1 MFSRKEIPEELT
13 DQRFFT
19 FWIFLYFIYMLLG
32 YVLTD
37 HQLMEV
43 EEKSEVLDVDERYI
57 GLHGVAG
64 ILYPIQ
70 KS

>member
-1 MFSRKEIPEELT
+1 MFFRKEIPEELT

-43 EEKSEVLDVDERYI
+43 EEKSEILDVDERYTS
-57 GLHGVAG
+57 LHGVAG

>member
-1 MFSRKEIPEELT
+1 
-13 DQRFFT
+13 
-19 FWIFLYFIYMLLG
+19 MLLG